1 MLHRRSRA
9 ATAINGDRH
18 SSRASAPALRKR
30 HPLRAPVYAP
40 QQSSSVYY
48 PNCAAARA
56 AGAAPLLVG
65 EPGYRDGLDRDGDG
79 VAFERS
85 SKSTFWRARVDNART
100 SISA

>member
-1 MLHRRSRA
+1 VQRHAPPVRHR
-9 ATAINGDRH
+9 
-18 SSRASAPALRKR
+18 SSLA
-30 HPLRAPVYAP
+30 
-40 QQSSSVYY
+40 
-48 PNCAAARA
+48 
-56 AGAAPLLVG
+56 